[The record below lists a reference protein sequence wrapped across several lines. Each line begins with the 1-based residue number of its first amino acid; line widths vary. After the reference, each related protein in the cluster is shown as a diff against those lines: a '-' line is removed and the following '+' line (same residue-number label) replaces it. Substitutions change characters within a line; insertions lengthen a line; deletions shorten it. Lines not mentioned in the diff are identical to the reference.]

1 MVRCVSAGQRLDRTE
16 FRSEVEWLDHVV
28 QVAGY
33 RCPHCAAE
41 VEFLRRHF
49 EAAARIAID
58 SRWRTAFDAARALRV
73 RERGLDFLCPGC
85 AAPARIVYAQMS
97 GDDYKTSDWD
107 LLEVLEAGEWPEP
120 IQT

>member
-58 SRWRTAFDAARALRV
+58 SRWRTAFDAARALRL
-73 RERGLDFLCPGC
+73 RERGLD
-85 AAPARIVYAQMS
+85 
-97 GDDYKTSDWD
+97 KTSDWD